1 MQRQSANPALPLW
14 LLILIVGTIVGVSM
28 GRTQS
33 MGLYLPPVTKAL
45 DIGREPFGLAMALAQ
60 LTLGLGAPFFG
71 GLIDKFGA
79 GRIVVICLLAA
90 IAGLYLMYA
99 ATSANDLLIS
109 GVLLGIGVSGT
120 GITALVGTIGRLA
133 PPEKRLSAIASIGM
147 AAGIGGFVALPVMHL
162 LIELVGWK
170 QSLVWLMAI
179 TALLIP
185 LAWPIGGKPV
195 RRDGPVRDQTL
206 MEALREAFQHPSFWL
221 LTAGFFETHRPYPHD
236 RYQPADADTVVLPD
250 YLPDTA
256 DIREDLAD
264 FYGSISVA
272 DAAVGQLLDTLAA
285 TGLDRTTWVVFVT
298 DHGPALPR
306 AKSTLYDAGTGIA
319 MIVRPPRG
327 ADVAHQVYDELFS
340 GVDLVPTLLELL
352 GVGVP
357 PDIEGLSHARQLL
370 QNPRG
375 EDPVRTAVFTMKTY
389 HDSFDP
395 IRAIRTKEYSYIEN
409 YAPRPLLDLPWDIAD
424 SAPGRTVEPLARAP
438 RPERELYDLV
448 DDPTESHNLLGPEAT
463 DKDEAI
469 GIDLALQLDDWR
481 QKTKDVIPSDFAGTR
496 IADRY
501 TQTYAHIKNFQIPS
515 RAAKATDR
523 GITEI
528 TAPGNSSAHRDRK
541 P

>member
-99 ATSANDLLIS
+99 ASSANDLLIS

-195 RRDGPVRDQTL
+195 RREGPVRDQTL

-221 LTAGFFETHRPYPHD
+221 LTAGFFVCGFHVAFIMVHLPAFTVDQGLPSWVGPY
-236 RYQPADADTVVLPD
+236 ALSVVGIANIVGTFIAGQSGRFIEKRRGLSLIYFGRAILFLGFL
-250 YLPDTA
+250 YLPVTPVSVIVICGLLGLLWLSTIPLTSGLVATFFGTTWMSMLFGIVFLSHQLGSFLGVWLGGRLYDMTKSYDA
-256 DIREDLAD
+256 MWWISIALGLLAAL
-264 FYGSISVA
+264 INWPIQEKPVA
-272 DAAVGQLLDTLAA
+272 RLAA
-285 TGLDRTTWVVFVT
+285 TS
-298 DHGPALPR
+298 A
-306 AKSTLYDAGTGIA
+306 
-319 MIVRPPRG
+319 RPVG
-327 ADVAHQVYDELFS
+327 A
-340 GVDLVPTLLELL
+340 
-352 GVGVP
+352 
-357 PDIEGLSHARQLL
+357 
-370 QNPRG
+370 
-375 EDPVRTAVFTMKTY
+375 
-389 HDSFDP
+389 
-395 IRAIRTKEYSYIEN
+395 
-409 YAPRPLLDLPWDIAD
+409 
-424 SAPGRTVEPLARAP
+424 
-438 RPERELYDLV
+438 
-448 DDPTESHNLLGPEAT
+448 
-463 DKDEAI
+463 
-469 GIDLALQLDDWR
+469 
-481 QKTKDVIPSDFAGTR
+481 
-496 IADRY
+496 
-501 TQTYAHIKNFQIPS
+501 
-515 RAAKATDR
+515 
-523 GITEI
+523 
-528 TAPGNSSAHRDRK
+528 
-541 P
+541 